1 MPNWCEGMLKIR
13 GKQEKV
19 LDLLAENLQVWK
31 RTIINEDMFDIREEI
46 DKEAIKINREESW
59 VYANSLT

>member
-31 RTIINEDMFDIREEI
+31 KTIINERMFDIREEI
-46 DKEAIKINREESW
+46 DKEAIKINREEG
-59 VYANSLT
+59 